1 MLNLEQG
8 PLLSNIFHA
17 VNGGGK
23 VSYDGDVRFVGSG
36 KAAIGLILQHMS
48 LKGILAHKMSTIF
61 VPPWMGTWVYASFLT
76 YAFPVM
82 DPHYAKAIWCYHQYG
97 FPQDMNRLRDFASS
111 RKMVIIEDCAHAYGS
126 KYYKQPL
133 GTFGS
138 YSLYSFSKFTYCFT
152 LGGGWGS
159 KTKIFTFVDTKI
171 SKSSSLLRIITNT
184 FKFADEF
191 NNQRKS
197 PIFTNLMDT
206 GRDMNYAI
214 YYRQPIPGNW
224 GIRLWRKAKKKELK
238 ARRENYLF
246 LRNETKRWGLCDHLE
261 ESGITPYA
269 VPLAVPRQKAA
280 KVIQELNDA
289 NIWAGLH
296 RFDIAR
302 CMFEPDYQKCVLVP
316 IHSGMTETPMS
327 KLLHTLKR
335 NLG

>member
-1 MLNLEQG
+1 MKNIELG
-8 PLLSNIFHA
+8 PNISELFRA
-17 VNGGGK
+17 VTATGK
-23 VSYDGDVRFVGSG
+23 TMYDGNIRFVGSG
-36 KAAIGLILQHMS
+36 KAAIGLILS
-48 LKGILAHKMSTIF
+48 YLSFKGILKNKMNQIY
-61 VPPWMGTWVYASFLT
+61 VPPWMGTWVYSAMMP
-76 YAFPVM
+76 YAFPVLESK
-82 DPHYAKAIWCYHQYG
+82 DTKAIWVYHQYG
-97 FPQDMNRLRDFASS
+97 FPQDMDRLRDFASS

-126 KYYKQPL
+126 KYHKQLL

-138 YSLYSFSKFTYCFT
+138 YSLYSFSKFTYCFS
-152 LGGGWGS
+152 LGGVWGRDPEFS
-159 KTKIFTFVDTKI
+159 SFVNAKI
-171 SKSSSLLRIITNT
+171 SKSSGLLRIITNT
-184 FKFADEF
+184 FKFVDEF
-191 NNQRKS
+191 NNRRKS
-197 PIFTNLMDT
+197 PIITNLMDT

-224 GIRLWRKAKKKELK
+224 GIKLWRKAKQKELK
-238 ARRENYLF
+238 ARRVNYSF
-246 LRNETKRWGLCDHLE
+246 LRNETKQWGLCDHLE

-296 RFDIAR
+296 RFDISR